1 MSKLSQLKDKRK
13 ETAADKVCAPF
24 IDQIYSD
31 EKQLYFEFLLKVLQK
46 SEKLFVE
53 KGYRLLTL
61 RKVGDQFTIGGDQR
75 SVKRLRNNLALKDM
89 LEKLFM
95 DEEGDDES
103 SEFEFTNTQTV
114 DIPPLFAQPGNK
126 GQGWNSKNIERYLV
140 LLLNLLGAG
149 KGGAVSLGDKTKKPL
164 WFSSKVD
171 WRKFSS
177 PSHASMVENVDLI
190 KGIFDHFNLDIKT
203 HNIYPP
209 MPVAVEEVEVPLEV
223 QAPLD
228 VQAALEVHDEPV
240 EAPLVLG
247 ENDLREEFLYEAA
260 LENRDDLHASD
271 EEIQQLSQVE
281 VEDGREIPGSQENDL
296 ELPDHERDQAPS
308 VDRPGVVQV
317 LVGGRKRIRDST
329 TFQHERSP
337 KVKRSRERTAKLLL

>member
-1 MSKLSQLKDKRK
+1 MSRLSQLKDKRK

-149 KGGAVSLGDKTKKPL
+149 KGGAISLGDKTKKPL

-209 MPVAVEEVEVPLEV
+209 QPVAVEEVEVPLEV

-240 EAPLVLG
+240 
-247 ENDLREEFLYEAA
+247 NDLREQFLYEAA

-271 EEIQQLSQVE
+271 EEIKQLGQVE

-296 ELPDHERDQAPS
+296 ELPDPERDQAPS

>member
-177 PSHASMVENVDLI
+177 PSYASMVENVDLI

-203 HNIYPP
+203 HNIYPSL
-209 MPVAVEEVEVPLEV
+209 PVAAEEVEVPLEV
-223 QAPLD
+223 QAPHD

-271 EEIQQLSQVE
+271 EEIKQLGQVE

-296 ELPDHERDQAPS
+296 ELPDPERDQAPS
-308 VDRPGVVQV
+308 VDQPGVVQL
-317 LVGGRKRIRDST
+317 LVGGRKRIRQIRQLLTSNAA
-329 TFQHERSP
+329 Q
-337 KVKRSRERTAKLLL
+337 RSRKRPSKLLL

>member
-149 KGGAVSLGDKTKKPL
+149 KGGAISLGDKTKKPL

-203 HNIYPP
+203 PNIYPP
-209 MPVAVEEVEVPLEV
+209 QPVA
-223 QAPLD
+223 
-228 VQAALEVHDEPV
+228 
-240 EAPLVLG
+240 
-247 ENDLREEFLYEAA
+247 
-260 LENRDDLHASD
+260 
-271 EEIQQLSQVE
+271 
-281 VEDGREIPGSQENDL
+281 
-296 ELPDHERDQAPS
+296 
-308 VDRPGVVQV
+308 RP
-317 LVGGRKRIRDST
+317 
-329 TFQHERSP
+329 
-337 KVKRSRERTAKLLL
+337 

>member
-1 MSKLSQLKDKRK
+1 MLRYDFTFSFLKYERNFFCYLVSLEPSTNNILLLIDMSKLSQLKDKRK

-190 KGIFDHFNLDIKT
+190 KGIFAYLITSTWTSRH
-203 HNIYPP
+203 
-209 MPVAVEEVEVPLEV
+209 
-223 QAPLD
+223 
-228 VQAALEVHDEPV
+228 
-240 EAPLVLG
+240 
-247 ENDLREEFLYEAA
+247 
-260 LENRDDLHASD
+260 
-271 EEIQQLSQVE
+271 
-281 VEDGREIPGSQENDL
+281 
-296 ELPDHERDQAPS
+296 
-308 VDRPGVVQV
+308 
-317 LVGGRKRIRDST
+317 T
-329 TFQHERSP
+329 TFIRHC
-337 KVKRSRERTAKLLL
+337 LLLLKRLKFPLKSKLPLKFMMNL